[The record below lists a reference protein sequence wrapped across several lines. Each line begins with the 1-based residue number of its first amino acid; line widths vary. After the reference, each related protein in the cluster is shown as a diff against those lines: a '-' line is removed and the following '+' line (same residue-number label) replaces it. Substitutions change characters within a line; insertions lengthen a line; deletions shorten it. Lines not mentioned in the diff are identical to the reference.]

1 MPEITEEEF
10 LANRQLRQQ
19 VQQLLDH
26 SAAGPMVE
34 KALKLVNPNA
44 ATPRLDRLTAAQEPL
59 EAMRKE
65 LEDFKAETA
74 KDKAE
79 REKTEKL
86 QALSNKIEEG
96 KSILRRE
103 HRYTED
109 GIKAVEKIMEERGL
123 LDPLDAAA
131 IFEKQH
137 PPQQIA
143 TPGGGG
149 AWNFVEQ
156 VQDGEADLKRL
167 IETKGSNEIVSDK
180 MAREALAEVRGQ
192 SRR

>member
-1 MPEITEEEF
+1 MPEISEED
-10 LANRQLRQQ
+10 LRANQQLRAT

-26 SAAGPMVE
+26 PVAGPQVE
-34 KALKLVNPNA
+34 KALKLVIPNA
-44 ATPRLDRLTAAQEPL
+44 ATPRLDRLTASQEPV
-59 EAMRKE
+59 EAIRKE
-65 LEDFKAETA
+65 FEDFKAGQEK
-74 KDKAE
+74 KDSE
-79 REKTEKL
+79 REKNEKL
-86 QALSNKIEEG
+86 SALNAKIEEG

-156 VQDGEADLKRL
+156 IHDGEADLKKL
-167 IETKGSNEIVSDK
+167 IETRGSNEMVADK
-180 MAREALAEVRGQ
+180 MAREALSEVRGQ

>member
-1 MPEITEEEF
+1 MPEISEED
-10 LANRQLRQQ
+10 LRANQQLRAT

-26 SAAGPMVE
+26 PVAGPQVE
-34 KALKLVNPNA
+34 KALKLVIPTA
-44 ATPRLDRLTAAQEPL
+44 ATPRLDRLTAAQEPI
-59 EAMRKE
+59 EAVRKE
-65 LEDFKAETA
+65 FEDFKNATEK
-74 KDKAE
+74 KDSE
-79 REKTEKL
+79 REKNEKL
-86 QALSNKIEEG
+86 SALNAKIEEG

-156 VQDGEADLKRL
+156 IHDGEADLKKL
-167 IETKGSNEIVSDK
+167 IETRGSNEMVADK
-180 MAREALAEVRGQ
+180 MAREALSEVRGQ